1 MMYEEELVKK
11 AFLLYQEV
19 MMKGELQKKENPE
32 LYSYYFEIDIR
43 DVLERVFLPCSDS
56 KILYVED
63 TLYFVPDIEN
73 NAYTYTNEEL
83 RKLMGFTTNRELYL
97 AQFIWMNVLSEFY
110 GDLFQQTNQIRN
122 FVKVDEIIQKV
133 EEYMKAFMNK
143 SEEEMYQLANE
154 YQLDLI
160 GMIEVWNGL
169 EELTEKNK
177 EVKRYKRKKYSFF
190 LKVLSFWESEKLV
203 LVKEE
208 QEITLTKQMENIV
221 GSYYHNEERIN
232 KIKELLDSTAIKELI

>member
-11 AFLLYQEV
+11 AFLLYQEI
-19 MMKGELQKKENPE
+19 MMKGELGKKENPE
-32 LYSYYFEIDIR
+32 LFSYYFEIDIR
-43 DVLERVFLPCSDS
+43 DLLERVYLPCSDS

-63 TLYFVPDIEN
+63 TLFFVPDIEN
-73 NAYTYTNEEL
+73 DAYTYTNEEL
-83 RKLMGFTTNRELYL
+83 RKLMGFTFNRELYL

-110 GDLFQQTNQIRN
+110 GDQFLQTNQIRS
-122 FVKVDEIIQKV
+122 FIKVDEIIKKV
-133 EEYMKAFMNK
+133 EEYMKIFMKK
-143 SEEEMYQLANE
+143 SEEELHQLANE
-154 YQLDLI
+154 YHLDLN
-160 GMIEVWNGL
+160 GMIDVWNSL

-208 QEITLTKQMENIV
+208 QEIKLTSKMENIV

-232 KIKELLDSTAIKELI
+232 KIKELLDDTALKETF